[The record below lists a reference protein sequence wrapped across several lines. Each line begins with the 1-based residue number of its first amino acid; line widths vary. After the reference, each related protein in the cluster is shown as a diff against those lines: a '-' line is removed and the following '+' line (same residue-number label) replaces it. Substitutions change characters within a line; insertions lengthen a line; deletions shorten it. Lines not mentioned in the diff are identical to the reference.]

1 MPPSAGTLRV
11 WRYFAVLLGLFVVL
25 YAVVFWPHQ
34 PKTPKLGLD
43 LEGGAQVI
51 LQAQTTNGKA
61 PSKGSLDQAKQI
73 IENRVNGLGVANA
86 QVVTQGNDRIVV
98 SVPGASGNDI
108 KDVGST
114 ALLQFR
120 PLLPV
125 FTFDQTTGQYT
136 QANNLPVSGN
146 PCSPGSTSAS
156 ASPSASG
163 SARASSS
170 SSASPTG
177 SATAKASASP
187 SAHGRVVPKA
197 AGSTSPTSSATAKA
211 TGSAT
216 PKSSASASP
225 SGGSTAASDPY
236 CATTDATPIDQWK
249 PTGLT
254 WCVSGAKTNPTGCI
268 TPDPTTISA
277 LNGASDQTKQGELQT
292 LTAAV
297 SLWPCDNTRKPLDDP
312 TKPIITCDQNNTT
325 KYLLGPVIVAGTEV
339 KSAAAIAP
347 GSTQGQLEWT
357 VNVDLKPSG
366 QSKWASYTSKHN
378 EQVAQGDIANIVA
391 DTLDSKVIVA
401 STIQNTINGTT
412 QITGGFNQSSA
423 TNLANSLKYG
433 ALPLNFKQETS
444 QSVSPTLGS
453 DQLKAGLL
461 AGGIGLVL
469 VVIYSLLYYR
479 ALGLVT
485 IASLVVSGGL
495 TYAMLVILGTQI
507 GFTLT
512 LAGIAGFIVAV
523 GITADSFVV
532 FFERI
537 KDEVHEGRT
546 ARTAVP
552 RAWERARRTIL
563 SADTVSLLAAV
574 ILYYFAA
581 GDVKGFAFTLGL
593 STVLDLIVV
602 FFFTHPLVSL
612 FSRSAAFG
620 SARFTGLSNVRRG
633 GVALRD
639 ETAAVAAG
647 PSDIDDAADAAT
659 TDVVTT
665 DAGTTEDAAP
675 VELTKPA
682 PRKRPSKSAASKTG
696 SDRTGPSKAAPAT
709 AASTEPTKP
718 AARRPAEAPQRPADS
733 APAPGATAAE
743 RAAAR
748 RGRSLPAEQP
758 AETGSG
764 DIDSS
769 DTTEGDNS

>member
-11 WRYFAVLLGLFVVL
+11 GRYFAVLLGLFVVL
-25 YAVVFWPHQ
+25 YAIVFWPHQ

-51 LQAQTTNGKA
+51 LKAQTTNGKA

-98 SVPGASGNDI
+98 SVPGASSNDI

-120 PLLPV
+120 PLLPIY
-125 FTFDQTTGQYT
+125 DSSGQQQQSLQVT
-136 QANNLPVSGN
+136 SDA
-146 PCSPGSTSAS
+146 CSTAVPS
-156 ASPSASG
+156 ASPSATPSTK
-163 SARASSS
+163 ASSTAKPTASAAAKPS
-170 SSASPTG
+170 SSPSP
-177 SATAKASASP
+177 
-187 SAHGRVVPKA
+187 HGRVVPKA
-197 AGSTSPTSSATAKA
+197 AGAASATPSAATPSATPTSSA
-211 TGSAT
+211 
-216 PKSSASASP
+216 SSAGSKPPAGSP
-225 SGGSTAASDPY
+225 AASNPF
-236 CATTDATPIDQWK
+236 CQQPAGELIDQWK
-249 PTGLT
+249 LVGF
-254 WCVSGAKTNPTGCI
+254 
-268 TPDPTTISA
+268 TPPTTPAAITA
-277 LNGASDQTKQGELQT
+277 LQT
-292 LTAAV
+292 TNKTEFQTLSAAI
-297 SLWPCDNTRKPLDDP
+297 SLWPCDNVHKPLDDP
-312 TKPIITCDQNNTT
+312 AKPIITCSQDNTT
-325 KYLLGPVIVAGTEV
+325 RYLLGPVIVAGTEV

-347 GSTQGQLEWT
+347 GATQGQLQWT

-378 EQVAQGDIANIVA
+378 EQVAAGDIANVVA

-401 STIQNTINGTT
+401 STIQSTINGTT
-412 QITGGFNQSSA
+412 QITGNFTEQTA

-433 ALPLNFKQETS
+433 ALPLNFIQETS
-444 QSVSPTLGS
+444 QAVSPTLGS
-453 DQLKAGLL
+453 SQLKAGLV

-469 VVIYSLLYYR
+469 VIIYSLLYYR

-495 TYAMLVILGTQI
+495 TYAMLVILGHQI

-602 FFFTHPLVSL
+602 FLFTHPLVAL
-612 FSRSAAFG
+612 FSRSPAFG

-633 GVALRD
+633 GVAVRD
-639 ETAAVAAG
+639 EYADVAAG
-647 PSDIDDAADAAT
+647 PAEPEAAT
-659 TDVVTT
+659 
-665 DAGTTEDAAP
+665 EQAP
-675 VELTKPA
+675 VELTKGEPATSGPATSGAASSESATSRRGRADRSRSRTPAKPA
-682 PRKRPSKSAASKTG
+682 PAQ
-696 SDRTGPSKAAPAT
+696 PAERDT
-709 AASTEPTKP
+709 HLP
-718 AARRPAEAPQRPADS
+718 RRPAAAPERPAGS

-748 RGRSLPAEQP
+748 RGRSAPGIPKAEGQVT
-758 AETGSG
+758 EH
-764 DIDSS
+764 S
-769 DTTEGDNS
+769 DDTEDNS